1 MNKKDT
7 IAFDWL
13 KRYTGTEPEDYGEWI
28 LLTNFKIMLTSFR
41 KNSMQKLMALV
52 VR

>member
-13 KRYTGTEPEDYGEWI
+13 KRYTGTEPGDYGG
-28 LLTNFKIMLTSFR
+28 LDSPHKFSKLCRQVFK
-41 KNSMQKLMALV
+41 K
-52 VR
+52 VRCEN